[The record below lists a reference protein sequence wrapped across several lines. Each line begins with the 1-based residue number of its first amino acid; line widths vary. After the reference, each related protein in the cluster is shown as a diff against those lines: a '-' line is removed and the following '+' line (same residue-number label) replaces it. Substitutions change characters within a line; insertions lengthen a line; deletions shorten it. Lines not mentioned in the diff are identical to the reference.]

1 MLVTERMQALGD
13 HARSSRQP
21 PLKERTPAKA
31 LQSAVEQDII
41 DDDILENGAT
51 HGSAAAQDV
60 IDEKILQNGAA
71 HDSAAAVVVDD
82 VPPQVVVHE
91 NGNGAVAEITPEEE
105 AAVLATVA
113 AVLAKIEPQQAVA
126 DDNITRPEAVQE
138 DAELIGAKRA
148 IIHEWE
154 NWSALHSD
162 ELDDPNVRE
171 YFFRHLE
178 TKKARLLDSI
188 SGEKQ
193 KTVFGVLLRST

>member
-21 PLKERTPAKA
+21 PLKERKPAKA
-31 LQSAVEQDII
+31 DTAAKQDVI
-41 DDDILENGAT
+41 DKEILENGA
-51 HGSAAAQDV
+51 
-60 IDEKILQNGAA
+60 A
-71 HDSAAAVVVDD
+71 HESAAAVIVDD
-82 VPPQVVVHE
+82 AAPQTVVHE

-113 AVLAKIEPQQAVA
+113 AVLAKIEPQQATA
-126 DDNITRPEAVQE
+126 DDNMTRPEAVRE
-138 DAELIGAKRA
+138 DANLRAAKRA

-162 ELDDPNVRE
+162 ELDDPNVAE

-188 SGEKQ
+188 SDNKR
-193 KTVFGVLLRST
+193 KTVFGLLLRNA